1 MGFPIPPLPLNQ
13 ALDPPMTHRFGV
25 FFLVAGK
32 FPNPL
37 DIRFQEVS
45 GLEAKITT
53 RADVSASA
61 TLSHRLTPIGVE
73 YGDLEL
79 QRGMV
84 LGSSLMHQVINTFNN
99 FKFTR
104 SDVLL
109 TIFSEIG
116 IPTIAYLFNEAY
128 PINWKVGKLNANT
141 EDILIESLTLTY
153 ARVRTFSL

>member
-1 MGFPIPPLPLNQ
+1 MGFPLPPLSWNQ
-13 ALDPPMTHRFGV
+13 VVGPPMTHRFGV

-45 GLEAKITT
+45 GLEAKIKT
-53 RADVSASA
+53 RSAAA

-84 LGSSLMHQVINTFNN
+84 LGSYLMHQVINTFNT

-116 IPTIAYLFNEAY
+116 APTIAYLFSEAY

>member
-1 MGFPIPPLPLNQ
+1 MGFPIPPISLNQ
-13 ALDPPMTHRFGV
+13 AVGPPMTHRFGV
-25 FFLVAGK
+25 LFLVTGK
-32 FPNPL
+32 FPNPV

-45 GLEAKITT
+45 GLEAKIAT

-61 TLSHRLTPIGVE
+61 TLCHRLTPIGVE

-84 LGSSLMHQVINTFNN
+84 LGSSLMQQVLDTFNN

-109 TIFSEIG
+109 TIFSETG
-116 IPTIAYLFNEAY
+116 VPTTAYVFSEAY
-128 PINWKVGKLNANT
+128 PIGWRVGKLNAVT

-153 ARVRTFSL
+153 ARVRTFSI

>member
-1 MGFPIPPLPLNQ
+1 MGFPLPPLPLNQ
-13 ALDPPMTHRFGV
+13 VLDPPMTHRFGV
-25 FFLVAGK
+25 FFLVPGE

-45 GLEAKITT
+45 GLEAKIKT
-53 RADVSASA
+53 RSAAA

-84 LGSSLMHQVINTFNN
+84 FGSSLMHQVIHTFNT

-109 TIFSEIG
+109 AIFSEIG
-116 IPTIAYLFNEAY
+116 IPTTAYLFNEAY

-141 EDILIESLTLTY
+141 EDILIENLTLTY